1 MREERGSGMAE
12 FILVHGGQHGAW
24 CWDLLRPDLEKLGH
38 KTHAMDMPVDQAGVH
53 IDGYVQAVHAA
64 IAGKAADGAYL
75 VGHSM
80 GGLIVPRVAAER
92 PRDRIIFLC
101 AGFAHTSAAEQQE
114 NMAAI
119 DGDLFNRSLVMDS
132 QGRVTMSRENATNA
146 FYHDVP
152 ADLVD
157 WAYGKLRPQW
167 VEGYANVP
175 PIAPYAERVAGI
187 VACSDDHIVL
197 PEPHAKLAR
206 RRFGKEPRFLPG
218 SHSPFLSRPADLARV
233 FDEIVRADRR

>member
-1 MREERGSGMAE
+1 MAE
-12 FILVHGGQHGAW
+12 FILVHGGNHGAW
-24 CWDLLRPDLEKLGH
+24 CWDLLRPELEKRGH
-38 KTHAMDMPVDQAGVH
+38 RTHAMDMPIDQAGIH
-53 IDGYVQAVHAA
+53 ADGYVAAVHAA
-64 IAGKAADGAYL
+64 VAGKAADDAYL

-92 PRDRIIFLC
+92 PRARIIFLA
-101 AGFAHTSAAEQQE
+101 AGFAHTSAAEQEE

-119 DGDLFNRSLVMDS
+119 DGDLFQRALIHDA
-132 QGRVTMSRENATNA
+132 QGRIMMSRENAIHA

-152 ADLVD
+152 ADLAN

-175 PIAPYAERVAGI
+175 PIAPYPDRVAGI
-187 VACSDDHIVL
+187 VATTEDAIVL
-197 PEPHAKLAR
+197 AEPHAKLAR
-206 RRFGKEPRFLPG
+206 QRFGMEPHWLPG

-233 FDEIVRADRR
+233 FDDIVRADRE